1 MSTDPYADANTFSFG
16 DSPELAEE
24 LLALVLAGT
33 KTATCGACAIFP
45 KAAAPVRRSAG
56 AMLCWTALADVRRSS
71 KPLKS
76 RSGVSMRSMKVSPTK
91 KVKVPGRWQTGGKA
105 IASILSVM
113 GGFHTIWNL
122 SASASGWLRPFCAG
136 RTELTSMRLDAI
148 DIRVTC
154 HQVAADAILVRSDHY
169 T

>member
-91 KVKVPGRWQTGGKA
+91 KVKVPGRWQTGGNVKSFRGGHRRTPA
-105 IASILSVM
+105 LRRLSEQ
-113 GGFHTIWNL
+113 GAPQDRRKCRWTFDGST
-122 SASASGWLRPFCAG
+122 SADRARPWC
-136 RTELTSMRLDAI
+136 R
-148 DIRVTC
+148 
-154 HQVAADAILVRSDHY
+154 RSSPR
-169 T
+169 